1 MLSHVTHGG
10 ASHSPAADL
19 HQADPVI
26 SAVYYG
32 EIGSLGGDLFH
43 TLAALFHLSNRDKC
57 LSRFYPPFIEMCT
70 AVALIWQGLS
80 RIKNRKLA
88 RYYNNI
94 DKWFISFI
102 STNRP
107 LSGAWSFC
115 YSLGRK

>member
-43 TLAALFHLSNRDKC
+43 TLAALFHLSNWDKC
-57 LSRFYPPFIEMCT
+57 LSRLSPRKIELKQ
-70 AVALIWQGLS
+70 AVCYMVQGIAPIHKAEINS
-80 RIKNRKLA
+80 VFT
-88 RYYNNI
+88 NI
-94 DKWFISFI
+94 D
-102 STNRP
+102 TRP
-107 LSGAWSFC
+107 LNLISSKEPLNGARLFC
-115 YSLGRK
+115 NSQGRE